1 MVLCYCIGYI
11 FQQDGLTCFGL
22 CHNQSSLPLAY
33 RCEQID
39 YSGRNVIVA
48 AMAEIKFLVRE

>member
-1 MVLCYCIGYI
+1 MILCYGIGYI
-11 FQQDGLTCFGL
+11 FQQNGLTCFGL
-22 CHNQSSLPLAY
+22 CHNQSSLSFAY

-48 AMAEIKFLVRE
+48 AMA